1 MEMRWTRWIKLYVF
15 DGVRKMDETDLRWS
29 YLIIGV
35 MVLTGIAVNLFM
47 PHGWTVWAFVLA
59 ASILLLIHEAAD
71 RNTQGFPAL
80 KVYGWFGAATALW
93 LLVVFAASA
102 MNPFVILVGFVAMGY
117 QVARGNIKDREK
129 KRLIA
134 QRQLEGRCIHCGEP
148 ADTGIE
154 MCMNCGEE
162 PNPDATRLKR
172 VLGVMQSLKRTEQL
186 KAALAPEPPTVTAAK
201 KEQALIARRQKAQ
214 GRLKK
219 S

>member
-1 MEMRWTRWIKLYVF
+1 MTWTRWIKLYVI
-15 DGVRKMDETDLRWS
+15 DGLKRMDETDLRWS
-29 YLIIGV
+29 YLIIATLV
-35 MVLTGIAVNLFM
+35 VLGIVVNFIL

-80 KVYGWFGAATALW
+80 KVYGWFAAAIAVW
-93 LLVVFAASA
+93 LAVVFITSTI
-102 MNPFVILVGFVAMGY
+102 NPLVILLGFAAVGY
-117 QVARGNIKDREK
+117 QVARGIIKDREK
-129 KRLIA
+129 RRLIA
-134 QRQLEGRCIHCGEP
+134 QRQLEGKCIHCGEP

-154 MCMNCGEE
+154 FCMNCGEE

-186 KAALAPEPPTVTAAK
+186 KAALAPEPPAATAAK
-201 KEQALIARRQKAQ
+201 KEQALIQRRMKAQ

-219 S
+219 